1 MADFLS
7 GVRHFF
13 GSRNLYDALG
23 VANDATGYLFLK
35 HISSEKCR
43 GCDLTKKYDNSVT
56 VTENMYLCLAY
67 SSFEMQS

>member
-23 VANDATGYLFLK
+23 VANDATGYLFSK

-43 GCDLTKKYDNSVT
+43 GLSD
-56 VTENMYLCLAY
+56 
-67 SSFEMQS
+67 